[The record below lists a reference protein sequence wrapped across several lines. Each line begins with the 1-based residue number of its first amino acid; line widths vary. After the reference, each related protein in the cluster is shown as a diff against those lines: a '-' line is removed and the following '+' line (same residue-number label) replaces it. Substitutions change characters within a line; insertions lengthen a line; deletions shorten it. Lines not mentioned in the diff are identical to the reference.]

1 MKVEYRLLTGSGLFL
16 GIVGCIYWFWSR
28 EQTGT
33 ACLVF
38 GFFAYALM
46 GGYFLLQWRRRR
58 GVPRAED
65 RDDATM
71 EDGAG
76 EIGFFPGASI
86 WPPAMGVGAVFLAVG
101 LVYGVWYLAIG
112 GIFFVGALI
121 GFVVEAEAR
130 SEGPAEPGPP
140 VDLHPGTASTPWTSE
155 SVPASP
161 HVPH

>member
-1 MKVEYRLLTGSGLFL
+1 MKLEYRLSLGAALFL

-38 GFFAYALM
+38 GFCAYALM
-46 GGYFLLQWRRRR
+46 GSYFFLQWKRRK
-58 GVPRAED
+58 GIPRPED

-76 EIGFFPGASI
+76 EIGFFPAASM

-101 LVYGVWYLAIG
+101 LVYGVWYLGIG
-112 GIFFVGALI
+112 GILLFGALI

-130 SEGPAEPGPP
+130 QEGPAEPGHP
-140 VDLHPGTASTPWTSE
+140 VTAHPDREVARTEG
-155 SVPASP
+155 SVPPSE